1 MPRGAEGPRDVTSC
15 RDHLTPHRPRQVQ
28 QGITRS
34 RGLSEGPLNAM
45 SSCIAQ
51 SRTATALALALRPRP
66 PPKVTV
72 ALTPLVSDLYYV
84 ENIAYT
90 EVSANTLE
98 TLQDTVA

>member
-1 MPRGAEGPRDVTSC
+1 M
-15 RDHLTPHRPRQVQ
+15 
-28 QGITRS
+28 
-34 RGLSEGPLNAM
+34 
-45 SSCIAQ
+45 
-51 SRTATALALALRPRP
+51 ALRPRP